1 MVKVGMG
8 KQVKAV
14 GLLSGGL
21 DSTLAARLLQD
32 QGIEVLGLNLYTG
45 FCVTETKRRTG
56 TYQRGTYKPNEA
68 LKSGGDIDV
77 PVDIVDIAAEGY
89 FDVIKNPKYGRGANV
104 NPCIDCRI
112 FMFHR
117 AKKYMEEVGAD
128 FVFTGEV
135 LGQRPMSQHRQAMT
149 TIEKQSGLEGLLMR
163 PLSAKLLPPTQPEL
177 DGRVDRDRLKGF
189 NGRSRKP
196 QMELAVELGLEDWAQ
211 PAGGC
216 CYLTDQNFARKF
228 RDVFEHNPE
237 KDLLKRDVN
246 LLTLGRHF
254 RLSPRVKFIVGRHEG
269 ENVALEREAESD
281 TLLTTAPVPGPTTL
295 VEGPATV
302 EDLTLIARITARY
315 SDHNGR
321 PVDVWVQNPKGT
333 STLTVEPL
341 PNEEVDAYRI

>member
-1 MVKVGMG
+1 MG

-21 DSTLAARLLQD
+21 DSTLAAKLLQD

-56 TYQRGTYKPNEA
+56 AYARGTYKPNEA

-135 LGQRPMSQHRQAMT
+135 LGQRPMSQHRQAMK

-163 PLSAKLLPPTQPEL
+163 PLSAKLMEPTQPEL
-177 DGRVDRDRLKGF
+177 DGRVDRERLKGF
-189 NGRSRKP
+189 NGRSRRP
-196 QMELAVELGLEDWAQ
+196 QMELAAELGLEDWAQ

-216 CYLTDQNFARKF
+216 CYLTDANFARKF
-228 RDVFEHNPE
+228 RDVFDHNPE

-254 RLSPRVKFIVGRHEG
+254 RLGPHLKFIVGRHEG
-269 ENVALEREAESD
+269 ENDALVREAGSD
-281 TLLTTAPVPGPTTL
+281 TLLTTDPLPGPTTL
-295 VEGPATV
+295 VEGAATPD
-302 EDLTLIARITARY
+302 ELTFIARVTARY
-315 SDHNGR
+315 SDHQDQ
-321 PVDVWVQNPKGT
+321 PVDVKVRGPKGE
-333 STLTVEPL
+333 SILTVDPL
-341 PNEEVDAYRI
+341 PADEVEAFRI